1 MRSLLV
7 TGSDTGVGK
16 THVVGQIAAALA
28 RSGAAV
34 QIVKVIETGV
44 TPGQPGDAE
53 TAAASWTRRPAAS
66 EGSIEPVT
74 LFKYRAPLAPPT
86 AAALEGQVIQFGA
99 VVAACRALP
108 AATVRLYEGAGGIA
122 TPLDAEGHDWADLA
136 AALGIESLV
145 IVIPDRLGAIN
156 QSRLCLARAAACG
169 LKATIWL
176 NTLQEIPPEVARST
190 RDTLRALNIPL
201 LAESDLAQDSL
212 APFATFAPVSPAAKL
227 AVRDSLA
234 PFTSSAATLSVAA
247 DSLAPFAPSIPASAD
262 QDSLVPLSPSVGNES
277 RLPLTLESGLARDS
291 LAPFTPC
298 DPEQGPVRDSLAP
311 FVSSAKPASGDSL
324 APFERDR
331 CGAEAFQVRVRKDLD
346 DREKHSLLRRT
357 EVSGLE
363 SGMLNLA
370 DNDYLDLSRDP
381 ALAEASASAARA
393 LGTSAAASPL
403 ITGWKAPH
411 ERLTQALCEW
421 LGFPFGLLW
430 TSGYAAN
437 GAVLGT
443 LPQKGDLILADRL
456 IHASM
461 IAGITRSGA
470 RFKRYPHL
478 DLDRLEAELRAV
490 PPGSGTVFV
499 ATETIFSMDGDYPD
513 LRRLARLKRDYRF
526 ILIVD
531 EAHGLGWYGPTGSGL
546 VAECGIAEDVDV
558 LVGTLGKT
566 LGSGGAFTLFR
577 NKDLRDYLVNHAGE
591 FIYSTALPPPA
602 AAAAL
607 AAIGRVRELAA
618 GQRAWREQS
627 SRFRAQL
634 RAAGWNAPA
643 GDSPIVPVPLG
654 DEAAALAAARAL
666 RDRGI
671 LAAAVRPPT
680 VPAGTSRLRFSLK
693 RTFDAAAAKRVLD
706 ALDGV
711 RPRRLRCAWVLGW
724 AVPPDWFAGLVSGV
738 FPEAEHHLIAA
749 NAAFR
754 AELERVGPCDLIAGY
769 SLGSFLL
776 LGAANDGWTPA
787 AGTVALLAPIWRFP
801 DRAGLRALRRQLA
814 SDPAAALAGFY
825 RNAGLPDAAQFP
837 PPPPEDL
844 AWGLDQLERPG
855 WDVRLPAGWRAL
867 VGSGD
872 RLLKETSL
880 KELVPEL
887 QVVSGDHHP
896 KPLLEALKRTLA
908 AGGLPRL
915 PNEAAL

>member
-1 MRSLLV
+1 
-7 TGSDTGVGK
+7 D
-16 THVVGQIAAALA
+16 
-28 RSGAAV
+28 
-34 QIVKVIETGV
+34 
-44 TPGQPGDAE
+44 
-53 TAAASWTRRPAAS
+53 PAA
-66 EGSIEPVT
+66 
-74 LFKYRAPLAPPT
+74 RRLAPHPE
-86 AAALEGQVIQFGA
+86 AARRRFH
-99 VVAACRALP
+99 LP
-108 AATVRLYEGAGGIA
+108 ARWRTA
-122 TPLDAEGHDWADLA
+122 LD
-136 AALGIESLV
+136 
-145 IVIPDRLGAIN
+145 
-156 QSRLCLARAAACG
+156 SRRAAH
-169 LKATIWL
+169 LLRQIR
-176 NTLQEIPPEVARST
+176 V
-190 RDTLRALNIPL
+190 RDTAC
-201 LAESDLAQDSL
+201 
-212 APFATFAPVSPAAKL
+212 
-227 AVRDSLA
+227 
-234 PFTSSAATLSVAA
+234 
-247 DSLAPFAPSIPASAD
+247 D
-262 QDSLVPLSPSVGNES
+262 Q
-277 RLPLTLESGLARDS
+277 
-291 LAPFTPC
+291 
-298 DPEQGPVRDSLAP
+298 
-311 FVSSAKPASGDSL
+311 
-324 APFERDR
+324 
-331 CGAEAFQVRVRKDLD
+331 
-346 DREKHSLLRRT
+346 
-357 EVSGLE
+357 
-363 SGMLNLA
+363 LNLA
-370 DNDYLDLSRDP
+370 DNDYLDLARDP
-381 ALAEASASAARA
+381 AVIAAAADSLRHH
-393 LGTSAAASPL
+393 GTSAAASPL
-403 ITGWKAPH
+403 ITGWKSTH
-411 ERLTQALCEW
+411 ETLVQTLCGW
-421 LGFPFGLLW
+421 LGFSHGLLW

-437 GAVLGT
+437 SAVLGT
-443 LPQKGDLILADRL
+443 LPEKGDLIFADRL

-461 IAGITRSGA
+461 VAGLVRSGA

-478 DLDRLEAELRAV
+478 DLDRLELELSQA
-490 PPGSGTVFV
+490 PSDAGTAFV
-499 ATETIFSMDGDYPD
+499 VTETIFSMDGDYPD

-607 AAIGRVRELAA
+607 AAIGRIRELAA

-634 RAAGWNAPA
+634 RAAGWNAPP

-654 DEAAALAAARAL
+654 DEAAALRAARAL
-666 RDRGI
+666 RGEGI

-693 RTFDAAAAKRVLD
+693 RTFEAAAAKRVLD

-724 AVPPDWFAGLVSGV
+724 AVPPDWFRELVRAV

-801 DRAGLRALRRQLA
+801 DRAGLRALRRLLA

-825 RNAGLPDAAQFP
+825 RSAGLPDAAQFP
-837 PPPPEDL
+837 PPPLEDL

-855 WDVRLPAGWRAL
+855 WDVRLPPGWRAL

-872 RLLKETSL
+872 RLLKETGL
-880 KELVPEL
+880 KEQVPEL

-908 AGGLPRL
+908 AGGLRSL
-915 PNEAAL
+915 PNEAAR

>member
-16 THVVGQIAAALA
+16 THVVGLIAAALA

-53 TAAASWTRRPAAS
+53 TAAGSWNRRPAAS
-66 EGSIEPVT
+66 EGSIEPFT
-74 LFKYRAPLAPPT
+74 LFKYRAPLAPAT

-99 VVAACRALP
+99 VVAACRAVPP
-108 AATVRLYEGAGGIA
+108 AAIRLYEGAGGIA

-176 NTLQEIPPEVARST
+176 NTLQEVPPEVARST

-212 APFATFAPVSPAAKL
+212 APFAPVSRAAKL

-234 PFTSSAATLSVAA
+234 PFTPFTLSAAAPSVAA

-311 FVSSAKPASGDSL
+311 FVPFVSSAVPAPGDSL

-381 ALAEASASAARA
+381 ALAEASAAAARA
-393 LGTSAAASPL
+393 HGTSAAASPL

-443 LPQKGDLILADRL
+443 LPQKGDLVLADRL

-461 IAGITRSGA
+461 IAGLTRSGA

-490 PPGSGTVFV
+490 PPG
-499 ATETIFSMDGDYPD
+499 
-513 LRRLARLKRDYRF
+513 
-526 ILIVD
+526 
-531 EAHGLGWYGPTGSGL
+531 
-546 VAECGIAEDVDV
+546 
-558 LVGTLGKT
+558 
-566 LGSGGAFTLFR
+566 
-577 NKDLRDYLVNHAGE
+577 
-591 FIYSTALPPPA
+591 
-602 AAAAL
+602 
-607 AAIGRVRELAA
+607 
-618 GQRAWREQS
+618 
-627 SRFRAQL
+627 
-634 RAAGWNAPA
+634 
-643 GDSPIVPVPLG
+643 
-654 DEAAALAAARAL
+654 
-666 RDRGI
+666 
-671 LAAAVRPPT
+671 
-680 VPAGTSRLRFSLK
+680 
-693 RTFDAAAAKRVLD
+693 
-706 ALDGV
+706 
-711 RPRRLRCAWVLGW
+711 
-724 AVPPDWFAGLVSGV
+724 
-738 FPEAEHHLIAA
+738 
-749 NAAFR
+749 
-754 AELERVGPCDLIAGY
+754 
-769 SLGSFLL
+769 
-776 LGAANDGWTPA
+776 
-787 AGTVALLAPIWRFP
+787 
-801 DRAGLRALRRQLA
+801 
-814 SDPAAALAGFY
+814 
-825 RNAGLPDAAQFP
+825 
-837 PPPPEDL
+837 
-844 AWGLDQLERPG
+844 
-855 WDVRLPAGWRAL
+855 
-867 VGSGD
+867 
-872 RLLKETSL
+872 
-880 KELVPEL
+880 
-887 QVVSGDHHP
+887 
-896 KPLLEALKRTLA
+896 
-908 AGGLPRL
+908 
-915 PNEAAL
+915 